1 MSTVPTSTWLRVAA
15 VIALVEGAALAAYG
29 LYVIVQVARLG
40 ITGPSPVSN
49 VQSVTLEIVIFL
61 VFGAGLLLAGWG
73 LWRVKRWGRAPAVI
87 GQLLGLVVG
96 VPLVGAPGG
105 VERVVGILVVAMAV
119 AALVCLF
126 LPSTTRAL
134 LEE

>member
-1 MSTVPTSTWLRVAA
+1 MTAMPTSTWLRVAA
-15 VIALVEGAALAAYG
+15 LIALVEGAALVAYG
-29 LYVIVQVARLG
+29 LSVIVQVARLG

-49 VQSVTLEIVIFL
+49 VQSVTLEIAIFL
-61 VFGAGLLLAGWG
+61 AFGAGLLLAAWG
-73 LWRVKRWGRAPAVI
+73 LWRARRWGRAPAVI

-105 VERVVGILVVAMAV
+105 VERAVGILVVALAI